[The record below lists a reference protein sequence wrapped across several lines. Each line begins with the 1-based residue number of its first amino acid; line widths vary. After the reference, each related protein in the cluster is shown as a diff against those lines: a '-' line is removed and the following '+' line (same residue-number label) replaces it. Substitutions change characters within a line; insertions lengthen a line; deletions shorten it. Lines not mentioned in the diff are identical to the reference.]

1 MMKRSLTKPM
11 KNLKKRFSQLIMVCL
26 PPVILLLVGAC
37 SAKQFV
43 PAPGVSSEDRFA
55 LLKADSVLVAVRP
68 QAYTG
73 NYQELNNRFF
83 SVLLRVK
90 NVAATKRKIQN
101 DDFSILAAGKQ
112 FDPVPTELILA
123 NMRQNHLLQTYEDPF
138 SIMENDDYS
147 LTSDK
152 QQDQYYEVIANSFSF
167 GDVLPGGIKE
177 GYLFFNPAVANADSI
192 SLDIFGK
199 RVGFV
204 K

>member
-1 MMKRSLTKPM
+1 MTKKSLTRPM
-11 KNLKKRFSQLIMVCL
+11 KSLKKRFSQLIMACL

-37 SAKQFV
+37 SVKQFV
-43 PAPGVSSEDRFA
+43 PAPGVSTEDKFA
-55 LLKADSVLVAVRP
+55 LLKADSVLVAIRP

-73 NYQELNNRFF
+73 NYQEMNNRFF

-90 NVAATKRKIQN
+90 NVSATKRRIQK

-112 FDPVPTELILA
+112 YDPVPTELILA

-152 QQDQYYEVIANSFSF
+152 QQDQYYEVIANSFSY

-177 GYLFFNPAVANADSI
+177 GFLFFNPAVANADSI
-192 SLDIFGK
+192 NLVVFGK
-199 RVGFV
+199 RIGFV